1 MHSVTEIFA
10 QNLHYHFCFVASLR
24 KVGTVQITLDL
35 HKMRDFIIH
44 CIYQLDMKQAQIL
57 ILELRILKALR
68 VLPTKVA
75 SWLDEI
81 KFSGPSIGVF
91 MQ

>member
-1 MHSVTEIFA
+1 
-10 QNLHYHFCFVASLR
+10 
-24 KVGTVQITLDL
+24 
-35 HKMRDFIIH
+35 
-44 CIYQLDMKQAQIL
+44 MKQAQIL
-57 ILELRILKALR
+57 ILEFRILKALR

-81 KFSGPSIGVF
+81 KFSGPSIGEF